1 MKELT
6 NMTKNKNRLNLID
19 KHKIKSIID
28 EQISIYKNLSD
39 FDLREQLGGY
49 RILGDMMLRQYYNK
63 ESYEFKVLRRLL
75 FFIFKKMFDKA
86 VKDLKKFFAKCY
98 YKKSTKSK
106 KIELYEFC
114 YLYERNANEV
124 IKRLKANKEFNKYKN
139 GELVILEI
147 KEITN

>member
-1 MKELT
+1 
-6 NMTKNKNRLNLID
+6 MTNRLNSID

-28 EQISIYKNLSD
+28 EQINLYKNLSD
-39 FDLREQLGGY
+39 FDLREKLGGY
-49 RILGDMMLRQYYNK
+49 RILGHMMLRQYYKK
-63 ESYEFKVLRRLL
+63 ESHEFKVLSRLL
-75 FFIFKKMFDKA
+75 FFIFKKMFDPA

-114 YLYERNANEV
+114 HLYERNTNEV

>member
-1 MKELT
+1 ME
-6 NMTKNKNRLNLID
+6 NRLNSID

-28 EQISIYKNLSD
+28 EQINLYKNLSD
-39 FDLREQLGGY
+39 FDLREQLSGY
-49 RILGDMMLRQYYNK
+49 RILGHMMLKQYYNK
-63 ESYEFKVLRRLL
+63 ESHEFKVLRRLL
-75 FFIFKKMFDKA
+75 FFIFQKMFDQA
-86 VKDLKKFFAKCY
+86 VKDLKKFFAKCT

-114 YLYERNANEV
+114 HLYERNANEV